1 MNRVEVHRPQKKEG
15 IMDTHISKEI
25 LQKVRQ
31 VEIKTNRLV
40 DDTLAGHYHSVF
52 KGRGMDFDE
61 VREYVPG
68 DDVRTIDWNVTART
82 GRTYIKKF
90 TEERELTIMLIIDVS
105 ASGEFGSAS
114 QSKREMMAE
123 IGSVLAFS
131 AMRNNDKVGLVLFTD
146 DAELYIPPGKGR
158 SHILRVIREILFF
171 QPTGTGTNMGAA
183 MDFTNQVIK
192 RRAVAFLISDF
203 CLPGDFD
210 TTLKDL
216 RPKLRITGRRHDLV
230 AVSVNDQREREL
242 PDIGLITIEDSETGE
257 QVELDTSHPDVRSRF
272 KELAESRRN
281 SLRRAIRSV
290 GVDMLEL
297 STERSYL
304 ADLRQFFSYRER
316 RRH

>member
-1 MNRVEVHRPQKKEG
+1 
-15 IMDTHISKEI
+15 
-25 LQKVRQ
+25 
-31 VEIKTNRLV
+31 
-40 DDTLAGHYHSVF
+40 
-52 KGRGMDFDE
+52 
-61 VREYVPG
+61 
-68 DDVRTIDWNVTART
+68 
-82 GRTYIKKF
+82 
-90 TEERELTIMLIIDVS
+90 
-105 ASGEFGSAS
+105 
-114 QSKREMMAE
+114 MMAE

-171 QPTGTGTNMGAA
+171 QPSGTGTNLAAA

-210 TTLKDL
+210 ASLSDL

-230 AVSVNDQREREL
+230 AVSISDRREREL
-242 PDIGLITIEDSETGE
+242 PNIGLITIEDAETGE
-257 QVELDTSHPDVRSRF
+257 QVELDTASAQVRSSF
-272 KELAESRRN
+272 KDLAETRQK

-304 ADLRQFFSYRER
+304 ADLRQFFSSRER
-316 RRH
+316 RSH

>member
-1 MNRVEVHRPQKKEG
+1 MQKTPCAMDKKEN

-31 VEIKTNRLV
+31 VEIRTNRLV

-82 GRTYIKKF
+82 GRTYVKKF

-171 QPTGTGTNMGAA
+171 QPEGTGTNLAAA
-183 MDFTNQVIK
+183 MDFTSQVIK

-210 TTLKDL
+210 ASLSAL
-216 RPKLRITGRRHDLV
+216 RPKLRITGRHHDLV
-230 AVSVNDQREREL
+230 AVSVSDQREREL
-242 PDIGLITIEDSETGE
+242 PDVGLITIEDSETGE
-257 QVELDTSHPDVRSRF
+257 QVELDTSRPDVRSRF
-272 KELAESRRN
+272 KDLAENRQK

-304 ADLRQFFSYRER
+304 ADLRQFFSSRER

>member
-1 MNRVEVHRPQKKEG
+1 
-15 IMDTHISKEI
+15 MDTHISKEI

-68 DDVRTIDWNVTART
+68 DDVRSIDWNVTART

-90 TEERELTIMLIIDVS
+90 TEERELTIMLMIDVS

-146 DAELYIPPGKGR
+146 NAELYIPPGKSR

-171 QPTGTGTNMGAA
+171 QPEGTGTNLAAA

-203 CLPGDFD
+203 CLPRDFD
-210 TTLKDL
+210 GSLNDL
-216 RPKLRITGRRHDLV
+216 RPKLRITARRHDLV
-230 AVSVNDQREREL
+230 AVSVTDQREREL
-242 PDIGLITIEDSETGE
+242 PNIGLLTIEDSETGE
-257 QVELDTSHPDVRSRF
+257 QVELDTSRPEIRTRF
-272 KELAESRRN
+272 KDLAESRQN
-281 SLRRAIRSV
+281 KLRHAIRSV

-297 STERSYL
+297 STERSYI
-304 ADLRQFFSYRER
+304 ADLLRFFSSRER
-316 RRH
+316 RSH

>member
-1 MNRVEVHRPQKKEG
+1 
-15 IMDTHISKEI
+15 MDTHISKEI

-90 TEERELTIMLIIDVS
+90 TEERELTIMLMIDVS

-146 DAELYIPPGKGR
+146 NAELYIPPGKSR
-158 SHILRVIREILFF
+158 SHILRIIREILFF
-171 QPTGTGTNMGAA
+171 QPEGTGTNLAAA

-210 TTLKDL
+210 GSLNDL
-216 RPKLRITGRRHDLV
+216 RPKLRITARRHDLV
-230 AVSVNDQREREL
+230 AVSVTDKREREL
-242 PDIGLITIEDSETGE
+242 PNIGLLTIEDSETGE
-257 QVELDTSHPDVRSRF
+257 QVELDTSRTEIRTRF
-272 KELAESRRN
+272 KALAENRQN
-281 SLRRAIRSV
+281 KLRHAIRSV

-297 STERSYL
+297 STERSYI
-304 ADLRQFFSYRER
+304 ADLLRFFSSRER
-316 RRH
+316 RSH

>member
-1 MNRVEVHRPQKKEG
+1 MRKKEN

-82 GRTYIKKF
+82 GRTYVKKF

-105 ASGEFGSAS
+105 ASGEFGSAM

-146 DAELYIPPGKGR
+146 NAELYIPPGKGR

-171 QPTGTGTNMGAA
+171 QPTGTGTNLAAA

-203 CLPGDFD
+203 CLPGDFEAS
-210 TTLKDL
+210 LGDL

-230 AVSVNDQREREL
+230 AVSVSDRREREL
-242 PDIGLITIEDSETGE
+242 PNIGLITIEDSETGE
-257 QVELDTSHPDVRSRF
+257 QVELDTSRPEVRNHFRD
-272 KELAESRRN
+272 LAESRRN
-281 SLRRAIRSV
+281 NLRRAIRSV

-304 ADLRQFFSYRER
+304 ADLRQFFSSRER
-316 RRH
+316 RSH

>member
-1 MNRVEVHRPQKKEG
+1 
-15 IMDTHISKEI
+15 MDTHISKEI

-31 VEIKTNRLV
+31 VEIRTNRLV

-105 ASGEFGSAS
+105 ASGEFGSTS

-257 QVELDTSHPDVRSRF
+257 QVELDTSRPDIRSRF
-272 KELAESRRN
+272 KDLAENRRN
-281 SLRRAIRSV
+281 SLKRAIRSV

-304 ADLRQFFSYRER
+304 ADLRQFFSSRER

>member
-1 MNRVEVHRPQKKEG
+1 
-15 IMDTHISKEI
+15 MDTHISKEI

-40 DDTLAGHYHSVF
+40 DETLAGHYHSVF

-68 DDVRTIDWNVTART
+68 DDVRSIDWNVTART
-82 GRTYIKKF
+82 GRTYVKKF

-105 ASGEFGSAS
+105 ASGNFGSCI
-114 QSKREMMAE
+114 QSKRELMAE

-131 AMRNNDKVGLVLFTD
+131 AVRNNDKVGLVLFTD

-171 QPTGTGTNMGAA
+171 QPEGKGTNLAAA

-203 CLPGDFD
+203 CLPGEFD
-210 TTLKDL
+210 AALDQLK
-216 RPKLRITGRRHDLV
+216 PKFRITGRRHDLV
-230 AVSVNDQREREL
+230 AVSVNDPRERDL
-242 PDIGLITIEDSETGE
+242 PNIGLLTIEDSETGE
-257 QVELDTSHPDVRSRF
+257 QIELDTSSAEIRKQF
-272 KELAESRRN
+272 KEIE
-281 SLRRAIRSV
+281 
-290 GVDMLEL
+290 
-297 STERSYL
+297 
-304 ADLRQFFSYRER
+304 
-316 RRH
+316 

>member
-1 MNRVEVHRPQKKEG
+1 M
-15 IMDTHISKEI
+15 
-25 LQKVRQ
+25 
-31 VEIKTNRLV
+31 
-40 DDTLAGHYHSVF
+40 
-52 KGRGMDFDE
+52 
-61 VREYVPG
+61 
-68 DDVRTIDWNVTART
+68 
-82 GRTYIKKF
+82 
-90 TEERELTIMLIIDVS
+90 
-105 ASGEFGSAS
+105 

-171 QPTGTGTNMGAA
+171 QPSGTGTNLAAA

-210 TTLKDL
+210 ASLKDL

-230 AVSVNDQREREL
+230 AVSVSDQREREL

-257 QVELDTSHPDVRSRF
+257 QVELDTSRPEVRARF
-272 KELAESRRN
+272 NELAESRQTR
-281 SLRRAIRSV
+281 LRRAIRSV

-304 ADLRQFFSYRER
+304 ADLRQFFKTRER
-316 RRH
+316 RSH

>member
-1 MNRVEVHRPQKKEG
+1 
-15 IMDTHISKEI
+15 
-25 LQKVRQ
+25 
-31 VEIKTNRLV
+31 
-40 DDTLAGHYHSVF
+40 
-52 KGRGMDFDE
+52 MDFDE

-90 TEERELTIMLIIDVS
+90 TEERELTIMLMIDVS

-131 AMRNNDKVGLVLFTD
+131 AIRNNDKVGLVLFTD
-146 DAELYIPPGKGR
+146 DAELYIPPGKSR

-171 QPTGTGTNMGAA
+171 QPDGTGTNLAAA

-203 CLPGDFD
+203 CLPGNFD
-210 TTLKDL
+210 DSLNDL

-230 AVSVNDQREREL
+230 AVSVTDQREREL
-242 PDIGLITIEDSETGE
+242 PNIGLLTIEDSETGE
-257 QVELDTSHPDVRSRF
+257 QVELDTSRPEIRNRF
-272 KELAESRRN
+272 KALAESRRN
-281 SLRRAIRSV
+281 KLRHAIRSV

-297 STERSYL
+297 STERSYI
-304 ADLRQFFSYRER
+304 ADLLRFFSSRER
-316 RRH
+316 RSH

>member
-1 MNRVEVHRPQKKEG
+1 
-15 IMDTHISKEI
+15 MDTHISKEI

-68 DDVRTIDWNVTART
+68 DDVRAIDWNVTART
-82 GRTYIKKF
+82 GRTYVKKF

-146 DAELYIPPGKGR
+146 DAELYIPPGKSR
-158 SHILRVIREILFF
+158 SHILRIIREILFF
-171 QPTGTGTNMGAA
+171 QPEGTGTNLASA

-192 RRAVAFLISDF
+192 RRAVVFLISDF

-210 TTLKDL
+210 TSLKDL

-230 AVSVNDQREREL
+230 AVSVSDQREREL

-257 QVELDTSHPDVRSRF
+257 QVELDTSRPEVRSRF
-272 KELAESRRN
+272 KDLAENRRN
-281 SLRRAIRSV
+281 NLRRAIRSV

-304 ADLRQFFSYRER
+304 ADLRQFFSTRER
-316 RRH
+316 RRHG

>member
-1 MNRVEVHRPQKKEG
+1 MDDLLSNLVESIEDLATEAAEYKYTFETPEEVKFNELPYLRTGARVTALREASADSINVH
-15 IMDTHISKEI
+15 S
-25 LQKVRQ
+25 LQG
-31 VEIKTNRLV
+31 LV
-40 DDTLAGHYHSVF
+40 D
-52 KGRGMDFDE
+52 
-61 VREYVPG
+61 YV
-68 DDVRTIDWNVTART
+68 AA
-82 GRTYIKKF
+82 K
-90 TEERELTIMLIIDVS
+90 
-105 ASGEFGSAS
+105 
-114 QSKREMMAE
+114 
-123 IGSVLAFS
+123 FS
-131 AMRNNDKVGLVLFTD
+131 AAIAFTAIRNNDKVGLVLFTD

-171 QPTGTGTNMGAA
+171 QPEGTGTNLVAA

-203 CLPGDFD
+203 CLPGDFN
-210 TTLKDL
+210 TSLNSL

-242 PDIGLITIEDSETGE
+242 PDIGLLTIEDSETGE
-257 QVELDTSHPDVRSRF
+257 QVELDTSRPEIRSRF
-272 KELAESRRN
+272 KELAETRQN

-304 ADLRQFFSYRER
+304 ADLLQFFSSRER

>member
-1 MNRVEVHRPQKKEG
+1 
-15 IMDTHISKEI
+15 MDTHISKEI

-31 VEIKTNRLV
+31 VEIKTNRMV

-61 VREYVPG
+61 VREYAPG
-68 DDVRTIDWNVTART
+68 DDVRAIDWNVTART

-105 ASGEFGSAS
+105 ASGEFGSAK

-146 DAELYIPPGKGR
+146 DAELYIPPDKSR

-171 QPTGTGTNMGAA
+171 QPEGTGTNLASA

-210 TTLKDL
+210 NSLKDL

-230 AVSVNDQREREL
+230 AVSVNDPREREL
-242 PDIGLITIEDSETGE
+242 PNIGLLTIEDSETGE
-257 QVELDTSHPDVRSRF
+257 QVELDTSRPEIRSRF
-272 KELAESRRN
+272 KELADSRQS
-281 SLRRAIRSV
+281 SLRHAIRSV

-304 ADLRQFFSYRER
+304 ADLRRFFSSRER